1 MEINRV
7 LHDPK
12 EFLESFVQIESKN
25 KDIIP
30 FILNDIQNSYML
42 NSSYRGQPFQGQ
54 RDLNLKARQFGFT
67 TLKLGEY
74 FQNTITHKG
83 TNTVI
88 VSHEKSVTEKLLEK
102 VKLMYNSLPD
112 KIKRVSRLKYNN
124 VNELWFRDLNSRIII
139 STLGKGVGRGE
150 TINNLL
156 CTEVAFWKDAGKIMH
171 GLTEAVPFYGNITIE
186 STPNMMGGY
195 YYDMVD
201 KAMKLRSAYKLH
213 VYPWYLSKEYSLA
226 LDFPVAEMIK
236 FRYNESGSVLL
247 DEVEI
252 NLIKVQHLTLEQI
265 FWRRHK
271 MLELGDL
278 VIDEKTGIHRSQKF
292 SQEYECNFVQGGRP
306 WIDEAYIRVLAQY
319 QLPIKGAKYT
329 HGVDTS
335 EGIDKGD
342 ECAMVTLSME
352 TGDEVGSLRGLWRP
366 QEFALKIHNQ
376 CKAYGGLLGIE
387 VNNTGLAVIER
398 VTDLWEEEYGEFYRT
413 QPEKVK
419 YWLYVEKKRIGWY
432 TSGASRT
439 LMFVDGEEAL
449 RNQELK
455 IAKEDVILKKEIVA
469 CQYDDNNI
477 PKAPEGATDHTIIA
491 LLIAWQMRKHYNQ
504 IIDTDSRKVTM
515 RVIGN

>member
-1 MEINRV
+1 MDINRV
-7 LHDPK
+7 LHDSK
-12 EFLESFVQIESKN
+12 EFLESFVKIENKN
-25 KDIIP
+25 QEIVP
-30 FILNDIQNSYML
+30 FILNDIQNDYML
-42 NSSYRGQPFQGQ
+42 KSSYRGKPFQGQ

-74 FQNTITHKG
+74 FHNTITHRG

-88 VSHEKSVTEKLLEK
+88 VSHEKSVTEKLLLK

-112 KIKRVSRLKYNN
+112 KIKRMARLRYDN
-124 VNELWFRDLNSRIII
+124 VNELWFEDLNSRIII

-156 CTEVAFWKDAGKIMH
+156 CTEVAFWPHAEKLMH

-201 KAMKLRSAYKLH
+201 KALKKYSAYKLH
-213 VYPWYLSKEYSLA
+213 IYHWYLSKEYSIS
-226 LDFPVAEMIK
+226 LDFPVPDVVK
-236 FRYNESGSVLL
+236 FKYDEKGSVLL

-252 NLIKVQHLTLEQI
+252 NLIEVFNVTLEQLL
-265 FWRRHK
+265 WRRYK
-271 MLELGDL
+271 MLELNDL

-306 WIDEAYIRVLAQY
+306 WLDEAYLRVFSKY
-319 QLPIKGAKYT
+319 QAPIPGRRYV

-342 ECAMVTLSME
+342 ECSMITLDMDS
-352 TGDEVGSLRGLWRP
+352 GDEVQSLRGLWRP
-366 QEFALKIHNQ
+366 QEFALRIHKV
-376 CKAYGGLLGIE
+376 CELYGGLLGIE
-387 VNNTGLAVIER
+387 VNNTGLAIIER
-398 VTDLWEEEYGEFYRT
+398 VTDLWSEKYAELYMDD
-413 QPEKVK
+413 PDKVK
-419 YWLYVEKKRIGWY
+419 YWLYTEKHRIGWF
-432 TSGASRT
+432 TSGASRV

-455 IAKEDVILKKEIVA
+455 IAKEDVLTKKEIIA
-469 CQYDDNNI
+469 CQYNDNNI
-477 PKAPEGATDHTIIA
+477 PKAPEGATDHNIIA
-491 LLIAWQMRKHYNQ
+491 LLIAWQMRKHFNQ
-504 IIDTDSRKVTM
+504 IRDEDSQKVTM
-515 RVIGN
+515 QVIG